1 MVAITKRAQ
10 IGMTVLNDKE
20 VQDLFKKLD
29 TEVRFKVCDKAM
41 RAAARPVQTK
51 MRMIV
56 PDSRRTNSRKLQSQK
71 TRQRW
76 SGSKP
81 LHTTLATVVRRFRTG
96 AKAIVGPSWSDG
108 GGHGNLFSKDHARAV
123 YWGRDAVQ
131 ASKRSR
137 TVNQFVKRSADE
149 ASGAAK
155 SAAIRVIKEYL
166 DNPQGSG
173 LLK

>member
-1 MVAITKRAQ
+1 
-10 IGMTVLNDKE
+10 
-20 VQDLFKKLD
+20 
-29 TEVRFKVCDKAM
+29 
-41 RAAARPVQTK
+41 
-51 MRMIV
+51 
-56 PDSRRTNSRKLQSQK
+56 
-71 TRQRW
+71 
-76 SGSKP
+76 
-81 LHTTLATVVRRFRTG
+81 
-96 AKAIVGPSWSDG
+96 
-108 GGHGNLFSKDHARAV
+108 
-123 YWGRDAVQ
+123 VQ